1 MKQNIDKNYYL
12 VEDQLQEHDYLMQYI
27 EKSGFT
33 CVKNFLL
40 AKELIYSSNL
50 SELPVDLIIS
60 DIQMPV
66 MSGIELAKHIR
77 DINVDIPILLI
88 SHGFSRA
95 TYEEIK
101 SIPNTYYSSKDP
113 SLLPIAAEAAF
124 NKKFVGDK
132 EANFQNWIERNDYY
146 QLNKLDELP
155 AEQKLSDFEVNII
168 KLLGE
173 DYSLIEIANILKT
186 SKSNVSHTITRMT
199 RRLKLNSNKKLVM
212 YGVMY
217 GHI

>member
-1 MKQNIDKNYYL
+1 
-12 VEDQLQEHDYLMQYI
+12 
-27 EKSGFT
+27 
-33 CVKNFLL
+33 
-40 AKELIYSSNL
+40 
-50 SELPVDLIIS
+50 
-60 DIQMPV
+60 
-66 MSGIELAKHIR
+66 MSGIELARHIR
-77 DINVDIPILLI
+77 GINSGIPILLI
-88 SHGFSRA
+88 SHGFSRS

-113 SLLPIAAEAAF
+113 SLLPLAAESAC
-124 NKKFVGDK
+124 NKKFVGDT
-132 EANFQNWIERNDYY
+132 ETNFQNWIERNDYY
-146 QLNKLDELP
+146 QLKKLDELP

-199 RRLKLNSNKKLVM
+199 RRSKLNSNKKLVM